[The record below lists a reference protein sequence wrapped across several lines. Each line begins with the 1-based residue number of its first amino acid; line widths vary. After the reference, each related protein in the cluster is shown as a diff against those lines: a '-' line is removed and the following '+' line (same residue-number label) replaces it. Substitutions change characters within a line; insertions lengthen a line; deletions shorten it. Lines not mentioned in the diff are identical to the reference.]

1 MCNSFEGSSGSFSK
15 ENHDLFQN
23 RRRTA
28 EFPVL
33 WNPILKDAI
42 PFLFCKVFGWC
53 AIASPKFSLPLFFF
67 PLTLKIMQ
75 IAHYSKERRQQQLT
89 SQVSLFSSS
98 PLFSWRCWARS
109 EEQKGAMSICYA
121 SFGQATSVKLFCKMY
136 FRRGHLLLICFLV
149 GSTSQLMWVNQY
161 PCNACVVSC
170 CSREMGILL

>member
-53 AIASPKFSLPLFFF
+53 AIAFPKFSLPLFFSSDSKNNANCSLLEREETAAAHF
-67 PLTLKIMQ
+67 PSVPFLLI
-75 IAHYSKERRQQQLT
+75 S
-89 SQVSLFSSS
+89 SLFLALLGSLRRAERCYVNLLCIFWSSNQCEIVLQNVLLQRTLAAN
-98 PLFSWRCWARS
+98 LFPGWLYLPAD
-109 EEQKGAMSICYA
+109 
-121 SFGQATSVKLFCKMY
+121 
-136 FRRGHLLLICFLV
+136 V
-149 GSTSQLMWVNQY
+149 GY
-161 PCNACVVSC
+161 PIS
-170 CSREMGILL
+170 L